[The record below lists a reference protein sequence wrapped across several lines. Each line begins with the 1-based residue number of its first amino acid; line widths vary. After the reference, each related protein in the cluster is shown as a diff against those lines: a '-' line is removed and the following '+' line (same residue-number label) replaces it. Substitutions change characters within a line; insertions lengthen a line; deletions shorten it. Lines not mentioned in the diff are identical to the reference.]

1 MSMTAS
7 KTALSLAAVAAVMA
21 LSNFT
26 ASSTAFAQ
34 EAKDAKVVHCYG
46 VNSCKGMSDCK
57 SGKHDCKGM
66 NDCKGQGFKELSA
79 KACTSQG
86 GSLTAPKG

>member
-1 MSMTAS
+1 MTSS
-7 KTALSLAAVAAVMA
+7 KTAFSLAAVAAVMA
-21 LSNFT
+21 LSNFAASTT
-26 ASSTAFAQ
+26 ASAQ

-66 NDCKGQGFKELSA
+66 NDCKGQGFKELSS
-79 KACTSQG
+79 KACTAQG
-86 GSLTAPKG
+86 GSLTEPKG

>member
-1 MSMTAS
+1 MTTS

-21 LSNFT
+21 LSNFA
-26 ASSTAFAQ
+26 ASSTASAQ
-34 EAKDAKVVHCYG
+34 GAKDANVHCYG

-57 SGKHDCKGM
+57 SGKHECKAM

-79 KACTSQG
+79 KACTAQG
-86 GSLTAPKG
+86 GSLTEPKS